1 MMAGNYCMQFTNKNK
16 YSVLAIS
23 YGHEANASIMINGK
37 IVASAAEERFT
48 KKKCQMGYPKNAI
61 NFCLKYAGIK
71 SNNLDVIAIVSKN
84 DLMEQNLVNRI
95 DSFTINDFLS
105 EQYDYWSPKI
115 YQKNIDYLKVFKH
128 KINLKQDFDLQ
139 IPKKESI

>member
-48 KKKCQMGYPKNAI
+48 KKKMSN
-61 NFCLKYAGIK
+61 GI
-71 SNNLDVIAIVSKN
+71 S
-84 DLMEQNLVNRI
+84 
-95 DSFTINDFLS
+95 
-105 EQYDYWSPKI
+105 
-115 YQKNIDYLKVFKH
+115 
-128 KINLKQDFDLQ
+128 
-139 IPKKESI
+139 

>member
-48 KKKCQMGYPKNAI
+48 KKCQMGYPKMQLT
-61 NFCLKYAGIK
+61 F
-71 SNNLDVIAIVSKN
+71 V
-84 DLMEQNLVNRI
+84 
-95 DSFTINDFLS
+95 
-105 EQYDYWSPKI
+105 
-115 YQKNIDYLKVFKH
+115 
-128 KINLKQDFDLQ
+128 
-139 IPKKESI
+139 